1 MNKGISEEE
10 SKKRSNLTRIRRLL
24 RTENL
29 VTNRN
34 FILLLSFIVGL
45 LSGLAAVLMKNLVY
59 LFHRLISENLQIS
72 SASLIYFTLPLV
84 GIFLTFVFVHYF
96 VRDSISHGVTR
107 VLHAISRGDANLP
120 LHHTWSSMVAGSI
133 TVGFGGSVGMEAPI
147 VMTGSAIG
155 SNLGRL
161 LKTNYRTTVLL
172 LGCGAAGAIAGI
184 FKAPIAAVVFVL
196 EVLMFDLTLSSIV
209 PLLIASVTAATVAY
223 FLLGQGVEFSFTI
236 SDPFVLRNI
245 PYYLL
250 LGVFTGFVSLYFS
263 KSAFRAE
270 NLINRIRNPWLRLV
284 SGGILVGTIIY
295 LFPPLF
301 GEGYS
306 SLRHVLGGDPLQLA
320 GHSLFYPFRNEFWV
334 FASYLLL
341 ILLLKVYAMAFTNG
355 SGGVGGLF
363 APSLFVGGIAGYLLV
378 FVLHHL
384 GFGEISS
391 RNFALAGMAGVM
403 SGVMH
408 APLTAIF
415 LIAEITGG
423 YQLFIPLIITST
435 ISFLTI
441 RSFESHSIYH
451 RRLAEEGDLITH
463 HKDKA
468 VLTMMNLNDLI
479 ETDFITVRPEMRLGD
494 LVKVVA
500 ASKRNIFPV
509 TDEEGYLLGIVML
522 DDIRHIMFDKD
533 MYEMISVENIMH
545 VPPAYVYLNERMES
559 IVSKFEES
567 RSWNLPV
574 IDKGKYMG
582 FISRARVF
590 SAYRNVMKE
599 FSEE

>member
-1 MNKGISEEE
+1 MI
-10 SKKRSNLTRIRRLL
+10 
-24 RTENL
+24 
-29 VTNRN
+29 
-34 FILLLSFIVGL
+34 
-45 LSGLAAVLMKNLVY
+45 A
-59 LFHRLISENLQIS
+59 
-72 SASLIYFTLPLV
+72 
-84 GIFLTFVFVHYF
+84 
-96 VRDSISHGVTR
+96 
-107 VLHAISRGDANLP
+107 
-120 LHHTWSSMVAGSI
+120 SSM

-155 SNLGRL
+155 SNLGRF

-196 EVLMFDLTLSSIV
+196 EVLMFDLTLSSII
-209 PLLIASVTAATVAY
+209 PLLISSVTAATVAY

-245 PYYLL
+245 PFYLL

-263 KSAFRAE
+263 KCAFRVE
-270 NLINRIRNPWLRLV
+270 SLMHSIRNPWLRLV
-284 SGGILVGTIIY
+284 SGGLLVGTIIY

-306 SLRHVLGGDPLQLA
+306 SLRYVLGGDPVQLA
-320 GHSLFYPFRNEFWV
+320 QHSLFYPFRNEFWV
-334 FASYLLL
+334 FAGYLLL
-341 ILLLKVYAMAFTNG
+341 LLLLKVYAMAFTNG

-378 FVLHHL
+378 FILHYL

-435 ISFLTI
+435 LSFLTI
-441 RSFESHSIYH
+441 RSFEPHSIYH

-479 ETDFITVRPEMRLGD
+479 ESDFVTVHPEMRLGD
-494 LVKVVA
+494 LVKVVS

-509 TDEEGYLLGIVML
+509 TDQEGYLLGIVML

-533 MYEMISVENIMH
+533 MYNMISVENIMR
-545 VPPAYVYLNERMES
+545 VPPAYVYMNERMES

-574 IDKGKYMG
+574 VDKGKYMG

-590 SAYRNVMKE
+590 STYRDVMKE

>member
-1 MNKGISEEE
+1 MSKGTSEEGN
-10 SKKRSNLTRIRRLL
+10 KKRINLKRIRKLL
-24 RTENL
+24 RNDNL

-34 FILLLSFIVGL
+34 FILLLSFVVGL
-45 LSGLAAVLMKNLVY
+45 LSGLSAVLMKNLVY
-59 LFHRLISENLQIS
+59 FFHRFISENLQIS
-72 SASLIYFTLPLV
+72 GTSLLYFTLPLA
-84 GIFLTFVFVHYF
+84 GIFFTFVFVRYF
-96 VRDSISHGVTR
+96 VKDSISHGVTK
-107 VLHAISRGDANLP
+107 VLHAISRGEANLP
-120 LHHTWSSMVAGSI
+120 FHNTWSSMIAGSI

-196 EVLMFDLTLSSIV
+196 EVLMFDLTLSSII
-209 PLLIASVTAATVAY
+209 PLLISSVTAATVAY

-245 PYYLL
+245 PFYLL

-270 NLINRIRNPWLRLV
+270 SLIHRIRNPWLRLV
-284 SGGILVGTIIY
+284 SGGLLVGTMIY

-306 SLRHVLGGDPLQLA
+306 SLRHVLGGDPFQLA
-320 GHSLFYPFRNEFWV
+320 EHSMFYPFRNEFWV
-334 FASYLLL
+334 FAGYLLL

-363 APSLFVGGIAGYLLV
+363 APSLFVGGIAGYFLV
-378 FVLHHL
+378 FVLHYL

-435 ISFLTI
+435 LSFLTI
-441 RSFESHSIYH
+441 RSFEPHSIYH

-468 VLTMMNLNDLI
+468 VLTMMNLKNLI
-479 ETDFITVRPEMRLGD
+479 ETDFVAVRPEMRLGD
-494 LVKVVA
+494 LVKMVS

-533 MYEMISVENIMH
+533 MYNMISVENIMH

-574 IDKGKYMG
+574 VEKGKYMG

-590 SAYRNVMKE
+590 SAYRDVMKE